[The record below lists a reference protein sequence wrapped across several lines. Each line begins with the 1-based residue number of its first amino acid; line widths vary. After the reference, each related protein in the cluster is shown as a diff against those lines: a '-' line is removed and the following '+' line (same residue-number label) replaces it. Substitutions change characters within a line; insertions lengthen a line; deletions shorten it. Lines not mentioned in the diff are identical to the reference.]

1 MLKFAL
7 GSMGLSVM
15 FSKSSLRLHQ
25 GTALSTLLFIIV
37 LEVLSEEIGS
47 GFPKELFC
55 ADEFALVGNLKGS
68 V

>member
-15 FSKSSLRLHQ
+15 FSKSNLRLHR
-25 GTALSTLLFIIV
+25 GTVLSTLLFIIV

-47 GFPKELFC
+47 GFPKELFR